1 MAKTNNIFYAS
12 LVFGAFYFPFAA
24 LFYTLSGQCLMY
36 KSNKLY
42 RFLIMLRHGD
52 WYEQRLR
59 KTLGYLDIRDETRV
73 LEVGCGAGKFSKR
86 LLRAGADLKAIDVNR
101 KFIDRLREHST
112 EAFDLCS
119 VTDLSYKDSCF
130 DRVIMFDV
138 LHHLPD
144 DEAYEK
150 ALSEIKRVLK
160 PEGYA
165 IIWEG
170 SDSSGEELLPA
181 GASRWVMR
189 ALDGDTNPTDIHEFQ
204 DKFKLEELEPH
215 CFQMGK

>member
-24 LFYTLSGQCLMY
+24 LFYMLSGQCLMY

-52 WYEQRLR
+52 WYEERIQ
-59 KTLGYLDIRDETRV
+59 KTMGYLDIQKDTRI

-86 LLRAGADLKAIDVNR
+86 LLRAGADLKAIDVNK
-101 KFIDRLREHST
+101 KFIDKLQGHSS

-119 VTDLSYKDSCF
+119 VTDLSYKAGSF

-144 DEAYEK
+144 DDAYAK
-150 ALSEIKRVLK
+150 ALSEITRVLK
-160 PEGYA
+160 PGGYA

-170 SDSSGEELLPA
+170 SDPGGEEILSQRMNRL
-181 GASRWVMR
+181 VMR
-189 ALDGDTNPTDIHEFQ
+189 VLDGETNPTDIHEFQ
-204 DKFKLEELEPH
+204 EEFGLEELEPH
-215 CFQMGK
+215 CFRMWK